1 MPSNKYQEASAA
13 QQASQAAR
21 EAEERDFMSSI
32 NQFTR
37 LSKQFALDCAESQ
50 QIKQTCMDLTQCT
63 TATRQTRTAT
73 RQTSSQTAEM
83 DLQHEIELADALKS
97 LDNINHKR
105 DGNLKSLQSTH
116 ASVWKVAVEKDWR
129 RFLPNNFVRPQ

>member
-21 EAEERDFMSSI
+21 EAEERDFMLSI
-32 NQFTR
+32 KQFTR
-37 LSKQFALDCAESQ
+37 LSKQFAHDCAESR

-63 TATRQTRTAT
+63 TATRQTR
-73 RQTSSQTAEM
+73 SQTAEM
-83 DLQHEIELADALKS
+83 DVQDETKLAEALKS

-105 DGNLKSLQSTH
+105 DRDLKSLRSTH
-116 ASVWKVAVEKDWR
+116 ASVWKFAEEKGWR
-129 RFLPNNFVRPQ
+129 RFLPNDFVRPQ